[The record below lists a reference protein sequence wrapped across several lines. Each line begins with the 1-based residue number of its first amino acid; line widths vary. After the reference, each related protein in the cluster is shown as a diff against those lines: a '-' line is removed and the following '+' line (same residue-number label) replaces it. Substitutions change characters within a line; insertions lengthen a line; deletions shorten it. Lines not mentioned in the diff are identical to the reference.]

1 MTMAIETIVSD
12 LAQLWHHNLLLIEA
26 KTSVSSQSIENEEH
40 EASIRIHLSLQ
51 QKIVI
56 KVQIKCDK
64 CRSKAMKLVA
74 ATGVDS
80 VGDRRR
86 RHRSCKV
93 EKVGHLVIV
102 GDDIDPEDKDHLVIV
117 GDDIDPAN
125 ILKVEKAK
133 KKHKLESVV
142 HLYPNYPQCSQVV
155 LYDYES
161 CSSNTNACSI
171 M

>member
-1 MTMAIETIVSD
+1 MNTLMTLCVYVGTTIFFSSKPRH
-12 LAQLWHHNLLLIEA
+12 QFLLHPSRTRNM
-26 KTSVSSQSIENEEH
+26 K
-40 EASIRIHLSLQ
+40 

-125 ILKVEKAK
+125 LTCILRKKVGHANILKVEKAK

-171 M
+171 I

>member
-1 MTMAIETIVSD
+1 M
-12 LAQLWHHNLLLIEA
+12 
-26 KTSVSSQSIENEEH
+26 K
-40 EASIRIHLSLQ
+40 

-64 CRSKAMKLVA
+64 CRSKAIKLVA

-80 VGDRRR
+80 VAIEG
-86 RHRSCKV
+86 
-93 EKVGHLVIV
+93 
-102 GDDIDPEDKDHLVIV
+102 EDKDHLVIV

-125 ILKVEKAK
+125 LTCILRKKVGHANILKVEKA

-155 LYDYES
+155 LYDSES

-171 M
+171 L

>member
-12 LAQLWHHNLLLIEA
+12 LTQLWHHNLLLIEA
-26 KTSVSSQSIENEEH
+26 KTSVSSPSIENKEH

-80 VGDRRR
+80 VAIEG
-86 RHRSCKV
+86 
-93 EKVGHLVIV
+93 
-102 GDDIDPEDKDHLVIV
+102 EDKDHLVIV

-125 ILKVEKAK
+125 LTCILRKKVGHANILKVEKA

-155 LYDYES
+155 LYDSES

-171 M
+171 L